1 MDPKGSGFES
11 KAGNCWA
18 YASCMKDVISDAMC
32 TYHPQCCAPGATKVT
47 FSDVSKSAQDYMPV
61 GEQTANAGHPMDLDA
76 TL

>member
-1 MDPKGSGFES
+1 
-11 KAGNCWA
+11 
-18 YASCMKDVISDAMC
+18 MKDVISDAMC